1 MEAKYEFDLAD
12 KNQILGEG
20 SFGQVHLFINKND
33 RQEYAGKH
41 MKCEKPE
48 DFAKLLKEK
57 IFQHKLN
64 LMPGVMPLADFFIWE
79 DITKGK

>member
-1 MEAKYEFDLAD
+1 
-12 KNQILGEG
+12 
-20 SFGQVHLFINKND
+20 
-33 RQEYAGKH
+33 